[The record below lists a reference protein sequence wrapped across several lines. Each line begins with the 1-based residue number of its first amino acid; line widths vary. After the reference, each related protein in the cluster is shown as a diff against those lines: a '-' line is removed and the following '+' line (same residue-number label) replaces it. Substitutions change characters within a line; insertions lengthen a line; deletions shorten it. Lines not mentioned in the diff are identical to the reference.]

1 MTKYR
6 KYKQKTYGCK
16 VRKDLGQST
25 YHYGNGYIISSDKDR
40 PKKYK
45 WQVVDTNY
53 FGKIVYSSN
62 TLKDCKNFCD
72 ND

>member
-1 MTKYR
+1 MFKR
-6 KYKQKTYGCK
+6 NKQKVYSRK
-16 VRKDLGQST
+16 VRKDLRQSS
-25 YHYGNGYIISSDKDR
+25 YLYGNGYIISSDKNR

-53 FGKIVYSSN
+53 FGKVVYASG

-72 ND
+72 NDF